1 VPVISLSLGYPD
13 GGCPDAEDILPV
25 ITPESKLSTGRFPEP
40 ACAWSFYTLLASHVR
55 LCLAPTSPAS
65 VGGSR
70 TGQSPA
76 SRKISGRQAVPLQ
89 LVGLALPGVAYN
101 VTLLCQ
107 HLTYVLLSW

>member
-25 ITPESKLSTGRFPEP
+25 ITLESKLSTGRFPEP

-70 TGQSPA
+70 TAPIKSQQVARSADGKPSPY
-76 SRKISGRQAVPLQ
+76 SLSG
-89 LVGLALPGVAYN
+89 LPYP
-101 VTLLCQ
+101 
-107 HLTYVLLSW
+107 VLPTV